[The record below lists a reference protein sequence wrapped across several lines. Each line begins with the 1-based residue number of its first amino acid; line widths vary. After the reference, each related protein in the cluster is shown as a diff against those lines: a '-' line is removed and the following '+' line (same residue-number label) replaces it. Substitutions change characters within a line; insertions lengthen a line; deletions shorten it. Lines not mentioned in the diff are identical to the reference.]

1 MKIGFVILLQNWK
14 YISIFSIIS
23 YNQLIW
29 LSFTW
34 LAEWL
39 IISILLLKSDKQL
52 KKKKRILISRN

>member
-14 YISIFSIIS
+14 YISIIS

-39 IISILLLKSDKQL
+39 IISVLLLKSDKQL
-52 KKKKRILISRN
+52 KKKRILISRN